1 MKKNIIL
8 EKIYYSFNNEA
19 PIINNLSFEFPSGQT
34 IAILGHSGCGKS
46 TLLQMISGILKPIS
60 GNITIDNNKDLL
72 GNIFAAPDEVL
83 EGVIEKSKIL
93 GINEYIDFYPNELSG
108 GLKQR
113 AAFLRTIIQKSEFIL
128 LDEPFASLDA
138 ITRMELYIWL
148 EQLKKYIKKSIILV
162 THDIDEAI
170 FLSDKVIIM
179 GSGKNNFRFQK
190 DISMP
195 HPRSSNINMSGEF
208 LEIRK
213 DLYCRLEEVR

>member
-72 GNIFAAPDEVL
+72 GNISYMQQNDLLFPWLTVKENVL
-83 EGVIEKSKIL
+83 LPLKILGDKSQSSYDDVIEKSKIL

-113 AAFLRTIIQKSEFIL
+113 AAFLRTIIQRSEFIL

-148 EQLKKYIKKSIILV
+148 EQLKKFI
-162 THDIDEAI
+162 
-170 FLSDKVIIM
+170 
-179 GSGKNNFRFQK
+179 
-190 DISMP
+190 
-195 HPRSSNINMSGEF
+195 
-208 LEIRK
+208 
-213 DLYCRLEEVR
+213 

>member
-72 GNIFAAPDEVL
+72 GNISYMQQNDLLFPWLTVKENVL
-83 EGVIEKSKIL
+83 LPLKILGDKSQSSYDDVIEKSKIL

-113 AAFLRTIIQKSEFIL
+113 AAFLRTIIQRSEFIL
-128 LDEPFASLDA
+128 FNFS
-138 ITRMELYIWL
+138 
-148 EQLKKYIKKSIILV
+148 YIKFALLLKVSFINF
-162 THDIDEAI
+162 THSWGPLRASKAANWALALTHECI
-170 FLSDKVIIM
+170 FTASF
-179 GSGKNNFRFQK
+179 SAF
-190 DISMP
+190 
-195 HPRSSNINMSGEF
+195 SN
-208 LEIRK
+208 R
-213 DLYCRLEEVR
+213 